1 MSEINDKTPDSPEE
15 LARKRKILEEINAHT
30 AKNINS
36 WADLY
41 EALKAQA
48 LMFFSNPNPATAQ
61 FTVALLLMFVV
72 ALEEAPEE
80 GDARRIAEAMNE
92 LLVFG
97 GDKTGVTVSF
107 SSTPAESPVSPDTI
121 LEALTRAAVLLAV
134 ENEALQEPTTTPKAK
149 RTLH

>member
-30 AKNINS
+30 AKKINS

-41 EALKAQA
+41 DALKMQA
-48 LMFFSNPNPATAQ
+48 LMFFSEQNPATAQ
-61 FTVALLLMFVV
+61 FTVAMLLMFVV
-72 ALEEAPEE
+72 ALEENPEE
-80 GDARRIAEAMNE
+80 GDARKIAEAMNE

-97 GDKTGVTVSF
+97 GDRTGVSVAF
-107 SSTPAESPVSPDTI
+107 SAAPAEGPVSADKI
-121 LEALTRAAVLLAV
+121 LEALARAAALLALDG
-134 ENEALQEPTTTPKAK
+134 AGQADIEPQPKTK